1 MLRMLIATLLT
12 MTAAASTAS
21 GQDGHVWGFVTTPQ
35 DARLFFGVPDSHEI
49 TLSLIC
55 EPKRSRLQIITTV
68 LPPKAVAGRAMNV
81 RLSNG
86 ASTLEYSGKVA
97 RERDGLSRGDLPNE
111 YFRLLR
117 TGSLLAIEVAGKT
130 FALNARWMGNA
141 SRRDQDC
148 KMSAYDSLAT
158 LIAIRRDSSAH
169 G

>member
-12 MTAAASTAS
+12 MTAATSTAS

-97 RERDGLSRGDLPNE
+97 RERDGLYLAATSPNSGV
-111 YFRLLR
+111 FGLLR
-117 TGSLLAIEVAGKT
+117 TGSLLAIEVAGTRQNVPLKG
-130 FALNARWMGNA
+130 AAGPLARMEKACLGK
-141 SRRDQDC
+141 R
-148 KMSAYDSLAT
+148 
-158 LIAIRRDSSAH
+158 
-169 G
+169 

>member
-12 MTAAASTAS
+12 ITAAASTAS

-55 EPKRSRLQIITTV
+55 ERKRSRLQIITTV

-97 RERDGLSRGDLPNE
+97 RERDGLYLAATSPDSGI
-111 YFRLLR
+111 FRLLR
-117 TGSLLAIEVAGKT
+117 TGSLLAIEVAGTRQNVPLKG
-130 FALNARWMGNA
+130 AAGPLARMEKACLGK
-141 SRRDQDC
+141 R
-148 KMSAYDSLAT
+148 
-158 LIAIRRDSSAH
+158 
-169 G
+169 